1 MPRNSLKELENTVNS
16 IIGQNLDYL
25 QEYAQIRPDGF
36 IKTLFTFSMI
46 RLKASFEAAMLLMRK
61 GYYIELSSIFRM
73 ILEQLSWECYLF
85 TVNEIHIKKD
95 PTKLKSP
102 QQTVSF
108 LKTTLN
114 KDIYGQVY
122 GILSTEAHLSV
133 TRIKRYL
140 DIHADECKADIIFQ
154 AEEVD
159 DDDISMLLLLVG
171 TYVEVTSIGIKRFG
185 FSNKTLEADFIKRY
199 DDWYKEVIRQL
210 SKLILSND
218 PLIAD
223 Q

>member
-1 MPRNSLKELENTVNS
+1 MANTSMVELENTVDG
-16 IIGQNLDYL
+16 IINQNLEFL
-25 QEYAQIRPDGF
+25 QEYTQIRPDGF
-36 IKTLFTFSMI
+36 IKTLFSFSMI

-61 GYYIELSSIFRM
+61 GYYIELSSIFRL
-73 ILEQLSWECYLF
+73 IFEQLSWECYLF
-85 TVNEIHIKKD
+85 TVDEIQIKKD
-95 PTKLKSP
+95 PSKLRSP
-102 QQTVSF
+102 QETVSF
-108 LKTTLN
+108 LKTALKRN
-114 KDIYGQVY
+114 VYGQVY

-133 TRIKRYL
+133 KKIMRYL

-171 TYVEVTSIGIKRFG
+171 TYVEVTSIGIKCFG

-199 DDWYKEVIRQL
+199 DDWYKEGIRQL

>member
-1 MPRNSLKELENTVNS
+1 MDNNCIDELESTVDG
-16 IIGQNLDYL
+16 IISQNLDFL
-25 QEYAQIRPDGF
+25 QEYAQIRSEGF
-36 IKTLFTFSMI
+36 KKVLFTFSMV
-46 RLKASFEAAMLLMRK
+46 RLKASFEAAMLLMRN
-61 GYYIELSSIFRM
+61 GFYIELSSVFRLIF
-73 ILEQLSWECYLF
+73 EQLSWECYLF
-85 TVNEIHIKKD
+85 SENEIQAQSD
-95 PTKLKSP
+95 LPKLKSP
-102 QQTVSF
+102 QETVSY
-108 LKTTLN
+108 LKTALKMN
-114 KDIYGQVY
+114 SLGQVY

-133 TRIKRYL
+133 KKIMRYL

-185 FSNKTLEADFIKRY
+185 FSNKTHEADFSKRY
-199 DDWYKEVIRQL
+199 DDWNKEVIRQL
-210 SKLILSND
+210 SKLMLSND